1 MFYAF
6 RLKKGMDL
14 KKQIEDFVIH
24 NKISGVILSSVGSL
38 SHLTIRLADGKSIL
52 DLDGE
57 FEIVSVTGTLSPDG
71 VHLHISVG
79 DREGNVIGGHLK
91 DGCIINT
98 TCEVV
103 LETVDPFQ
111 FGREMDEETGYQELV
126 VIKGKDNITNLL

>member
-1 MFYAF
+1 MFYVF
-6 RLKKGMDL
+6 RLTKGMDL
-14 KKQIEDFVIH
+14 KKEIEDFVMN

-52 DLDGE
+52 NLDGE

-71 VHLHISVG
+71 VHIHISVG

-91 DGCIINT
+91 NGCIVHT

-103 LETVDPFQ
+103 LGKVDPFQ
-111 FGREMDEETGYQELV
+111 FRREMDEETGYQELV
-126 VIKGKDNITNLL
+126 VTKEKDHLTNQL